1 MENALGI
8 PRGDVEAAL
17 NFFADPDDN
26 SKPYHIFSSANS
38 ASIQFNYSE
47 FQKQTLIHDIRG
59 CESKFNLD
67 HDGFQVLR
75 GIPLPQEVDFG
86 SEESIEKQYFP
97 EIQKLLLQT
106 LPEIHYIHTYDYTLR
121 HKDNTVSYG
130 PVTIV
135 HIDQSVTQA
144 LDLARKH
151 LPAEAERLL
160 GGRFRIINVWCPLSE
175 TPLESYPLAFAS
187 CSSIEE
193 SDVVPVEHRDEN
205 GEIIRE
211 VALIRYNETQKWYYL
226 SAMDNSERLLLT
238 NFDSD
243 GVRNQGSAYGG
254 GTPHSAFKDAR
265 TRADAEPRYSI
276 EVRSLVFSEST
287 AELGH
292 ASRAM

>member
-1 MENALGI
+1 METALRI

-17 NFFADPDDN
+17 NFFADPDDD
-26 SKPYHIFSSANS
+26 SKPYHIFSSVNS
-38 ASIQFNYSE
+38 ASIQFNYCN
-47 FQKQTLIHDIRG
+47 FQKQILIHDIRG

-86 SEESIEKQYFP
+86 SEESIKKDFFP
-97 EIQKLLLQT
+97 QIQKLLLQT
-106 LPEIHYIHTYDYTLR
+106 LPEIKYIHTYDYTLR

-130 PVTIV
+130 PVTSV

-144 LDLARKH
+144 LHLVRKH

-160 GGRFRIINVWCPLSE
+160 KGRFRIINVWCALSN

-187 CSSIEE
+187 CSSVEE

-205 GEIIRE
+205 GGIIRE
-211 VALIRYNETQKWYYL
+211 VALIRHNKTQKWYYL
-226 SAMDNSERLLLT
+226 SGMDNSERLLLT

-243 GVRNQGSAYGG
+243 GVGNRGSEYGG
-254 GTPHSAFKDAR
+254 GTPHSAFEDAR

-276 EVRSLVFSEST
+276 EVRNMVFSK
-287 AELGH
+287 
-292 ASRAM
+292 